1 MRFHMSLRVSFMLSV
16 TSLLIILAALTF
28 FVIEQREKKAIFDE
42 QRTIG
47 LIIAKYIVQLNL
59 NDVLFWDERNIK
71 ESIENQIDD
80 EIIYI
85 IFYRPNEES
94 SVATDFIN
102 NYDKIY
108 RASLLEGEVNEQS
121 SFFDRKK
128 IKDRESEKF
137 LSILEVEVPIFVKDS
152 PRMWGSIKIGLSQE
166 EVEAEIQDTRMK
178 LSLIVFAGLVIG
190 ILGAAW
196 LSRRIT
202 EPLKKLVEATVKI
215 SRGEFSQE
223 IAIGSRDE
231 IGDLAQSFNEM
242 SRQLFLAR
250 RRMEEANTKL
260 IQAEKLASI
269 GRISAG
275 IAHEIRNP
283 LTTVKLNIQKL
294 IQSDRLNE
302 AEKEH
307 ISLSQEG
314 IGQMEK
320 FIKELLDFT
329 RVSEL
334 NLDRFSIE
342 QILEESVK
350 MIADFLA
357 LKKIVLEKQFQ
368 EGLPQVLVDG
378 DRLRQLFL
386 NILRNAAEAL
396 GEEGKIK
403 ISLSL
408 LEEQPVN
415 KIKIEIIDSGCGIP
429 EKDRDVIFEPF
440 YTTKSSGIGLGL
452 PNARKIIEQHKGSI
466 RVKECQGKGTSFE
479 ILIPCEEVK

>member
-1 MRFHMSLRVSFMLSV
+1 MRFHMSLRIRFMLSV
-16 TSLLIILAALTF
+16 TSLLIILAALTL
-28 FVIEQREKKAIFDE
+28 FVIELREKKAIFNE
-42 QRTIG
+42 QETKGVI
-47 LIIAKYIVQLNL
+47 LAKYIAQVNS
-59 NDVLFWDERNIK
+59 NEVLFWDEEEIK
-71 ESIENQIDD
+71 LSIDNLIND
-80 EIIYI
+80 EVIYI
-85 IFYRPNEES
+85 IFYLPNKEPF
-94 SVATDFIN
+94 VATDLIK
-102 NYDKIY
+102 NYDEIY

-121 SFFDRKK
+121 FFFDRKEL
-128 IKDRESEKF
+128 KDMESEKS
-137 LSILEVEVPIFVKDS
+137 LSILEVEVPVFVKRS
-152 PRMWGSIKIGLSQE
+152 PQSWGSVKIGLSQE

-202 EPLKKLVEATVKI
+202 EPLNKLVEATVKI
-215 SRGEFSQE
+215 SKGELSQE
-223 IAIGSRDE
+223 IDIGSRDE
-231 IGDLAQSFNEM
+231 IGNLAQSFNEM
-242 SRQLFLAR
+242 SRQLLLAR
-250 RRMEEANTKL
+250 KRMEEANIKL

-283 LTTVKLNIQKL
+283 LTSVKLNVQKL
-294 IQSDRLNE
+294 VQSDRLNQ

-334 NLDRFSIE
+334 NLNRFSIK

-357 LKKIVLEKQFQ
+357 LKKIVLEKKFQ

-408 LEEQPVN
+408 LEKQPVN
-415 KIKIEIIDSGCGIP
+415 KIKIEIIDNGCGIP
-429 EKDRDVIFEPF
+429 EKDRDIIFEPF

-452 PNARKIIEQHKGSI
+452 PNARKIVEQHKGSI
-466 RVKECQGKGTSFE
+466 RVKDCQGKGASFE

>member
-47 LIIAKYIVQLNL
+47 VIIAKSIAQLNL
-59 NDVLFWDERNIK
+59 NDVLFWDEGNIK

-128 IKDRESEKF
+128 IKDRESEKI

-166 EVEAEIQDTRMK
+166 EVEAEIRDTRMK

-215 SRGEFSQE
+215 SRGEYSQE

-231 IGDLAQSFNEM
+231 IGDLAKSFNEM
-242 SRQLFLAR
+242 SRQLFLTR
-250 RRMEEANTKL
+250 RRMEEANRKL

-314 IGQMEK
+314 ISQMEK

-350 MIADFLA
+350 MIADSLA

-403 ISLSL
+403 LSLSL

-415 KIKIEIIDSGCGIP
+415 KIMIEIIDNGCGIP

>member
-1 MRFHMSLRVSFMLSV
+1 MSLRVRFMLSV
-16 TSLLIILAALTF
+16 ISLLIILAALTL

-47 LIIAKYIVQLNL
+47 VIIAKYIAQLNL
-59 NDVLFWDERNIK
+59 NDVLFWDEGNIK

-80 EIIYI
+80 ELIYI

-94 SVATDFIN
+94 FVATDLIN

-108 RASLLEGEVNEQS
+108 KASLLEGEVNEQS

-128 IKDRESEKF
+128 LKDRESEKI

-166 EVEAEIQDTRMK
+166 EVEAEIRDTRMR
-178 LSLIVFAGLVIG
+178 LILIVFGGLVIG

-223 IAIGSRDE
+223 IATGSRDE
-231 IGDLAQSFNEM
+231 IGNLAQSFNEM
-242 SRQLFLAR
+242 SRQLLLAR
-250 RRMEEANTKL
+250 KRMEEANIKL

-283 LTTVKLNIQKL
+283 LTSVKLNVQKL

-334 NLDRFSIE
+334 NLDRCSIE
-342 QILEESVK
+342 QILEESV
-350 MIADFLA
+350 
-357 LKKIVLEKQFQ
+357 
-368 EGLPQVLVDG
+368 
-378 DRLRQLFL
+378 
-386 NILRNAAEAL
+386 
-396 GEEGKIK
+396 
-403 ISLSL
+403 
-408 LEEQPVN
+408 
-415 KIKIEIIDSGCGIP
+415 
-429 EKDRDVIFEPF
+429 
-440 YTTKSSGIGLGL
+440 
-452 PNARKIIEQHKGSI
+452 
-466 RVKECQGKGTSFE
+466 
-479 ILIPCEEVK
+479 

>member
-1 MRFHMSLRVSFMLSV
+1 MRFHLSLRSRLMLSV
-16 TSLLIILAALTF
+16 VSLLIILAALTF
-28 FVIEQREKKAIFDE
+28 FIIEQREKKAIFDE
-42 QRTIG
+42 QKTKG
-47 LIIAKYIVQLNL
+47 VTIAKYITQMNL
-59 NDVLFWDERNIK
+59 NDVLFWDEEEIK
-71 ESIENQIDD
+71 ISIENQPDD
-80 EIIYI
+80 EVIYI
-85 IFYRPNEES
+85 IFYQPDKKYY
-94 SVATDFIN
+94 VATDFIN
-102 NYDKIY
+102 NYDETY
-108 RASLLEGEVNEQS
+108 RASLLEGEINEQS

-128 IKDRESEKF
+128 LKDRESEKI
-137 LSILEVEVPIFVKDS
+137 LSILEVEVPIFVKGS
-152 PRMWGSIKIGLSQE
+152 PRNWGSIKIGLSLE
-166 EVEAEIQDTRMK
+166 EMEAEIRDTRMR
-178 LSLIVFAGLVIG
+178 LSLIVLMGLVIG

-202 EPLKKLVEATVKI
+202 EPLNKLVEATVKI
-215 SRGEFSQE
+215 SKGELSQE
-223 IAIGSRDE
+223 IDISSRDE
-231 IGDLAQSFNEM
+231 IGNLAQSFNEM
-242 SRQLFLAR
+242 SRKLLLAR
-250 RRMEEANTKL
+250 KRMEEANKKL

-283 LTTVKLNIQKL
+283 LTSVKLNVQKL
-294 IQSDRLNE
+294 VQSDRLNE

-357 LKKIVLEKQFQ
+357 LKKIVLEKKFQ

-403 ISLSL
+403 LSLSL
-408 LEEQPVN
+408 LDKQPVN
-415 KIKIEIIDSGCGIP
+415 KIKIEIIDNGCGIP

>member
-1 MRFHMSLRVSFMLSV
+1 VRFHMSLRVSFMLSV

-314 IGQMEK
+314 ISQMEK

-350 MIADFLA
+350 MIADSLA

>member
-1 MRFHMSLRVSFMLSV
+1 MRFHMSLRVRFMLSV
-16 TSLLIILAALTF
+16 ISLLIILAVLTF

-42 QRTIG
+42 QKTKG
-47 LIIAKYIVQLNL
+47 VTIAKYIALMNL
-59 NDVLFWDERNIK
+59 NEVLFWEEEEIK
-71 ESIENQIDD
+71 INIENQPDD
-80 EIIYI
+80 EVIYI
-85 IFYRPNEES
+85 IFYRPNKKYY
-94 SVATDFIN
+94 VATEFIN
-102 NYDKIY
+102 NYDETY
-108 RASLLEGEVNEQS
+108 RASLIEGEVNEQS
-121 SFFDRKK
+121 FFFDRKK
-128 IKDRESEKF
+128 LKDRESEKI
-137 LSILEVEVPIFVKDS
+137 LSILEVEVPIFVKGS
-152 PRMWGSIKIGLSQE
+152 PKSWGSIKIGLSLE
-166 EVEAEIQDTRMK
+166 EVEAEIQDTRMR
-178 LSLIVFAGLVIG
+178 LILIVFVGLVIG

-242 SRQLFLAR
+242 SRQLFLTR
-250 RRMEEANTKL
+250 RRMEEANRKL

-283 LTTVKLNIQKL
+283 LTSVKLNVQKL

-357 LKKIVLEKQFQ
+357 LKKIVLEKKFQ

-403 ISLSL
+403 LSLSL

-415 KIKIEIIDSGCGIP
+415 KIKIEIIDNGCGIP

-466 RVKECQGKGTSFE
+466 RVKECKGKGTSFE